1 LSSASFF
8 TSNNNELYCIC
19 QSPDKF
25 DLKALGL
32 DCTNQ
37 MEINKLTNKFISFV
51 GSIIIFILYFIM
63 KTVSIKLMECLKYK
77 TTTMRML
84 ETRTIVTNISM
95 FQLILLIIM
104 PKYENDRIYSYA
116 NAKAISSAVLIT
128 YTLSPIAEVAVE
140 IVV

>member
-1 LSSASFF
+1 
-8 TSNNNELYCIC
+8 
-19 QSPDKF
+19 
-25 DLKALGL
+25 
-32 DCTNQ
+32 